1 MILIWGK
8 ERDLAESGR
17 SSSCWAISTAN
28 TEKRRS
34 NLNDVFSWTIS
45 NTRFGIRSH
54 STIKERRWS
63 HLHLFS
69 FSFGLSYDLTQLH
82 TQRPKR
88 EMNGRTKWMWCNHA
102 KINIPLLSTNIII
115 KNKVKLNVCH
125 ECLLWI
131 FNALADWIVIVWGK
145 LSKDSRKNQFK
156 KAFVRCLMARA
167 SL

>member
-1 MILIWGK
+1 MRESFTYGMHAPKEKRVGK
-8 ERDLAESGR
+8 VLWWISIHTSNLDSLFRRRRRSARDPYLGEGDRERDLAESGR

-63 HLHLFS
+63 HLHLFFS

-115 KNKVKLNVCH
+115 K
-125 ECLLWI
+125 
-131 FNALADWIVIVWGK
+131 
-145 LSKDSRKNQFK
+145 K
-156 KAFVRCLMARA
+156 K
-167 SL
+167 